1 MKYTIQ
7 ALLNIVYLHQIDD
20 ENSTFENFEILNQFT
35 FYIKCIC
42 FFNHSNFKTV
52 YNFLS
57 FVYDSWTQD
66 LKILQSSSCYRH
78 VNLYKI
84 SFYQKDL

>member
-1 MKYTIQ
+1 MNWIMMKYTIQ

-35 FYIKCIC
+35 IYIKCIYA
-42 FFNHSNFKTV
+42 FSIILILK
-52 YNFLS
+52 LS

-66 LKILQSSSCYRH
+66 LKSLQSSSCYRH
-78 VNLYKI
+78 VNLY
-84 SFYQKDL
+84 

>member
-1 MKYTIQ
+1 MNWIMMKFTIQ

-35 FYIKCIC
+35 IYIKCIC

-52 YNFLS
+52 YNFLL

-66 LKILQSSSCYRH
+66 LKALQSSSGYRH
-78 VNLYKI
+78 VNLY
-84 SFYQKDL
+84 

>member
-1 MKYTIQ
+1 MNWIMMKYTIQ

-35 FYIKCIC
+35 IYIKCIC

-66 LKILQSSSCYRH
+66 LKSLQSSRL
-78 VNLYKI
+78 VFIKKIYKTPG
-84 SFYQKDL
+84 